1 MIDFLQT
8 FGHWWVDHTRM
19 FAIVAIAGILM
30 AWGIP
35 VFIAIMAS
43 SKAKQEERIRVLAK
57 ARADYHE
64 QEGPW
69 AL

>member
-1 MIDFLQT
+1 MEFFHTLQS
-8 FGHWWVDHTRM
+8 FALEYGKM
-19 FAIVAIAGILM
+19 FAYVGMVGILL
-30 AWGIP
+30 AFGVP
-35 VFIAIMAS
+35 VFLAIMAS